1 MTALGLFLLI
11 YVIIVCL
18 FALIW
23 FWTIKKSN
31 LARDFA
37 EYKIAQKLTRNPPD
51 FGAKADSLD
60 ESLVKQLPRLLE
72 EEKTISTVVPALGAD
87 RVLGAEYVVD
97 LTSVYIARGRV
108 KLLKRIVEKN
118 LEDRR
123 AQDIIGNIDEKN
135 FRILMA
141 NRLEQDA
148 LHWLTKKRLLA
159 RVFFGILQ
167 NPMLSLI
174 MDRYV
179 GNYGEIRDRR
189 HSGG

>member
-87 RVLGAEYVVD
+87 RVLGAEYVMD

-135 FRILMA
+135 FRVLMA